1 MLARDVPTALHL
13 GNRGKFNL
21 LELSPLFEIFFA
33 HLSGIVTSLF
43 KVGPIH
49 GPIVLVLLL

>member
-21 LELSPLFEIFFA
+21 LELSPLLEFFFA